1 MATLTNNPKVKSPS
15 QIPVK
20 IIDSI
25 YNLKYEK
32 KFFSW
37 TNLKEIKNYIEQKN
51 GVRPSK
57 QRLFQHQFELL
68 SNHTTVE
75 DLRKVA

>member
-51 GVRPSK
+51 GVRPSNK
-57 QRLFQHQFELL
+57 GYFSTNSSFCQPH
-68 SNHTTVE
+68 NCGGP
-75 DLRKVA
+75 A